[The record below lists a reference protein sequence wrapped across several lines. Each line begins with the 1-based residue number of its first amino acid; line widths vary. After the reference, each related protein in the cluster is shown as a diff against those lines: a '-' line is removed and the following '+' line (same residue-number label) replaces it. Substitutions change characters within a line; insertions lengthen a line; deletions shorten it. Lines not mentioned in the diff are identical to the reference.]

1 MYMMVTLLV
10 IGCPGAYVL
19 AGMKVLIVQNIHY
32 NRSVRKELH
41 GNQDFMC
48 LQLLT
53 HLKALEYAQMPS

>member
-1 MYMMVTLLV
+1 MVTLLV

-41 GNQDFMC
+41 ANQDFMC

-53 HLKALEYAQMPS
+53 HLKALE